1 MNLKCFADVR
11 EMIDHFKDSRMKW
24 FPERVLIGIEDEY
37 EHKVYLASRL
47 YEGDQIT
54 AREARDMKA
63 DAAATAKRRCDT
75 LIIKIK
81 EWKDYK
87 YNG

>member
-11 EMIDHFKDSRMKW
+11 EMLDQIKDSRMRW
-24 FPERVLIGIEDEY
+24 FPERVLLGIEDEY
-37 EHKVYLASRL
+37 EHKAYLASRL

-54 AREARDMKA
+54 AREAREMKA

-75 LIIKIK
+75 LIFKIK
-81 EWKDYK
+81 EWKELIYA
-87 YNG
+87 G